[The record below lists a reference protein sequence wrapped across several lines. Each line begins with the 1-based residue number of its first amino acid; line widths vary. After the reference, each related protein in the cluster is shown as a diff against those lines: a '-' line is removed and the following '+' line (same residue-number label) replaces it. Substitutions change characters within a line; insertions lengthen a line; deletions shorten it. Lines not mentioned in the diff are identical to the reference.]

1 MVTVETIPVMVGW
14 SSGLEVLVVKTD
26 EQSDTTTKVVIFK
39 GKTKRKTFRGEVS
52 HHDAERWANDLILPV
67 IHGAKDG
74 I

>member
-1 MVTVETIPVMVGW
+1 MVTTEIIPVGFG
-14 SSGLEVLVVKTD
+14 SEIVVKTD
-26 EQSDTTTKVVIFK
+26 EQPDSTTKVVTFR

-52 HHDAERWANDLILPV
+52 HHDAQRWANDLILPV